1 MASLPVP
8 INVSFSRA
16 SGVVTTWLILT
27 KPQHGK
33 RHIYKDDFSFSLFL
47 PPSFS
52 ISEIQELRLGKG
64 KWWGQGST
72 AGGVSLVAMDIVGIW
87 LFFFFSLGMVKEK
100 STALSLCQVKRAQQ
114 AHGFQNWVSPDIFPE
129 RCLGEKIYHGCLRHR
144 WHTCPL
150 SPSPL
155 VSIRVVSKS
164 GQGCILLTHFCS
176 PSRGR

>member
-72 AGGVSLVAMDIVGIW
+72 AGGVSLVAMDIVSIW
-87 LFFFFSLGMVKEK
+87 LFFFSFLWAWWRKK
-100 STALSLCQVKRAQQ
+100 AQLCRFA
-114 AHGFQNWVSPDIFPE
+114 
-129 RCLGEKIYHGCLRHR
+129 R
-144 WHTCPL
+144 WSGHSRLMASKTGCPL
-150 SPSPL
+150 TFFLKGAWERRSITDACVIDDIHVLSRPL
-155 VSIRVVSKS
+155 
-164 GQGCILLTHFCS
+164 L
-176 PSRGR
+176 

>member
-72 AGGVSLVAMDIVGIW
+72 AGGVSLVAMDIVSIW
-87 LFFFFSLGMVKEK
+87 LFFFLFFGHGEGKKHSFVALPGEAGTAGSWLPKLGVPWHFSWKVPGREDLSRMPASSMTYMSSLALSFSLHQ
-100 STALSLCQVKRAQQ
+100 S
-114 AHGFQNWVSPDIFPE
+114 GF
-129 RCLGEKIYHGCLRHR
+129 
-144 WHTCPL
+144 
-150 SPSPL
+150 
-155 VSIRVVSKS
+155 
-164 GQGCILLTHFCS
+164 
-176 PSRGR
+176 